1 MVASA
6 AAAESSGTNSPV
18 STPATS
24 ATSEDIDT
32 MVAEGAKMGP
42 LGEFSI
48 KIIEFF
54 PPSVQPQ
61 FLTIFLVNWVFR

>member
-1 MVASA
+1 MMASA
-6 AAAESSGTNSPV
+6 AAISSAESSGTNSPV

-24 ATSEDIDT
+24 ATSEDIDA

-42 LGEFSI
+42 LGKFLI

-54 PPSVQPQ
+54 QPQ
-61 FLTIFLVNWVFR
+61 SSAVFLINYVFR